1 MLCNSRCHH
10 SGTCD
15 NKLINNCNIIK
26 SIFKV
31 LDHFDDSFCRSCNF
45 DKYISIEV
53 VTSMAKFVEAITSMI
68 YFVEVVTSMTYL
80 VEVIT
85 SMINLV
91 EAVTSMVKVVEV
103 ITSTKILSKLN
114 FDKNTNFD
122 TTYTW

>member
-1 MLCNSRCHH
+1 LCAITFASYVN
-10 SGTCD
+10 
-15 NKLINNCNIIK
+15 
-26 SIFKV
+26 
-31 LDHFDDSFCRSCNF
+31 FDDSFCRSCNF

-122 TTYTW
+122 TTYIQDKNTTVIRKTALI